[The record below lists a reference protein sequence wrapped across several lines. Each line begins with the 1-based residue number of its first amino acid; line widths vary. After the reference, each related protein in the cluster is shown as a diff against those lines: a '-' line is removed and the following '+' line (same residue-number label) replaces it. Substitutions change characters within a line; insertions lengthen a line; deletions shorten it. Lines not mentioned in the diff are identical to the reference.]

1 MPYLEVLYISLRAAL
16 VALIIVVPIA
26 AVASWYIAR
35 SDSRLRHIVD
45 VLVTLP
51 LALPPV
57 VVGFVLLWIVGGRGP
72 FGGALSGLAF
82 TWFMMSVAA
91 ALVALPLVVR
101 SFTAALANVDDN
113 LEITAR
119 NLGASRLR
127 VLLTITMPLARRG
140 LTAGL
145 LLGFVR
151 AFAEFG
157 ATIVVAGNIP
167 GQTQG
172 VPSAVWT
179 SIATGDYSVAWMLT
193 AISLAIG
200 LAALIAHNLIV
211 SNTAGRTSSNLDDGF
226 SRSDGHDS

>member
-1 MPYLEVLYISLRAAL
+1 MYVEALYISLRAAL
-16 VALIIVVPIA
+16 VALMIVLPIA
-26 AVASWYIAR
+26 AASSWYIAR
-35 SDSRLRHIVD
+35 SNSRLRHVVD

-57 VVGFVLLWIVGGRGP
+57 VVGFVLLWLVGARGP
-72 FGGALSGLAF
+72 FGEVFSGLAF

-101 SFTAALANVDDN
+101 SFTAALSTVDEN
-113 LEITAR
+113 LEMTAR
-119 NLGASRLR
+119 NLGASRLK
-127 VLLTITMPLARRG
+127 VLGTITVPLARRG

-179 SIATGDYSVAWMLT
+179 AIATGDYGVAWMLAAT
-193 AISLAIG
+193 SLAIG
-200 LAALIAHNLIV
+200 VVALIAHNLIANDA
-211 SNTAGRTSSNLDDGF
+211 SGRASLNRNHGVARTDDHGP
-226 SRSDGHDS
+226 